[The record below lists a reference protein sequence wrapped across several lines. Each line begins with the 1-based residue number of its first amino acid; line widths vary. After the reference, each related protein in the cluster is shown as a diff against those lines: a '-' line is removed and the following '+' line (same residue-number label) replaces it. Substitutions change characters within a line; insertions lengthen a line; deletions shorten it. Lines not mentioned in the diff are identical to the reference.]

1 MRKRDEKRESKT
13 DHTVDKANIIDGDKE
28 GPVRGMEFREQ
39 CLKDQKLHQ
48 RQNVCHKAFKSR

>member
-28 GPVRGMEFREQ
+28 GPGGTRRSSRIPKVTE
-39 CLKDQKLHQ
+39 KT
-48 RQNVCHKAFKSR
+48 KAKIEEKK